1 MMSSSGEHPSVLAA
15 MIIIIISCSICCA
28 QSHTL
33 NFTRTVSWLIPDKW
47 WQTRGDEERVFF
59 LSAKRDLLLG
69 FCSKFWSTWGKLRK
83 VILVVYFQLE
93 SAPLEMTTLS
103 QSLSLFSLSLFHPRL
118 VIIAN
123 INVFVSSFVCVCA
136 RYPMI
141 MIKRCC
147 CCCVHFDI
155 DTASPSAQVYRTRS
169 LAGWL
174 VGLFE
179 WILAC
184 QTGVRAPTLCL

>member
-1 MMSSSGEHPSVLAA
+1 M
-15 MIIIIISCSICCA
+15 
-28 QSHTL
+28 
-33 NFTRTVSWLIPDKW
+33 
-47 WQTRGDEERVFF
+47 ERVFF

-69 FCSKFWSTWGKLRK
+69 FCSKFWSTWGKLLK
-83 VILVVYFQLE
+83 LLVILVVNFQVE

-103 QSLSLFSLSLFHPRL
+103 QSLSLFSLFHPRL

-123 INVFVSSFVCVCA
+123 INVFVSSFVRVCA

-184 QTGVRAPTLCL
+184 QTGVRAPTLPTETVTSNYGSNARTEQLQMLTTGFCVELVVVVGWWACQLDLL